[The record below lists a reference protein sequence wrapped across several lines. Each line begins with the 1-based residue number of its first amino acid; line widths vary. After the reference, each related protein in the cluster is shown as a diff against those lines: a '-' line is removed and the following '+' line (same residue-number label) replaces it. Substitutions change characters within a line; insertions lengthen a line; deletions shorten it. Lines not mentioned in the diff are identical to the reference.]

1 MVGRMIKRSYDP
13 EFLSRCF
20 NQIKG
25 FGDYGFPETH
35 AAETLPIWSMCQRK
49 MPLPTDIF
57 CATLLSNRWGFMRLQ
72 IVRDTREHGKIVA
85 CAGCELQSLRTAR
98 LVSQRCFL
106 RHVGAATRGRRYARN
121 GLWIVDA
128 GRNRYRSGR
137 YQGRAQLGAAVI
149 RLALADAFR
158 SMTLDRR
165 QALWDARALRDAPVL
180 PLLRK

>member
-1 MVGRMIKRSYDP
+1 MVGRMIKRGYDP

-25 FGDYGFPETH
+25 FDYGFPETMRPKLCPSGLCVSVKCH
-35 AAETLPIWSMCQRK
+35 YPGHL
-49 MPLPTDIF
+49 L
-57 CATLLSNRWGFMRLQ
+57 ATLLSNRWGFMRLQ
-72 IVRDTREHGKIVA
+72 IVRDAREHGKIVA